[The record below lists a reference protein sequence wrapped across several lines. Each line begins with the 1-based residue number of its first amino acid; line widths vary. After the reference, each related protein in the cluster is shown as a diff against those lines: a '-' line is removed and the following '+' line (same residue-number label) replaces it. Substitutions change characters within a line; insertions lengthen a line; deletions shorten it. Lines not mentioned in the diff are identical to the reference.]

1 MAKLT
6 PFGRRIRKLRVDRD
20 ETQSDAARAL
30 GVSVAFWSSIETGKK
45 NVPADLLARIA
56 GHFGLTKGDT
66 RELEELAEVS
76 RGEVRI
82 NMQRLNDPSREL
94 VLGFARKFESGS
106 LNETQLARL
115 REILK
120 QGE

>member
-20 ETQSDAARAL
+20 ETQSDVARAL

-45 NVPADLLARIA
+45 NVPSDLLGRISA
-56 GHFGLTKGDT
+56 HFGLRDP
-66 RELEELAEVS
+66 RELEELADVS
-76 RGEVRI
+76 RNEVRI

-106 LNETQLARL
+106 LNEAQLRKL
-115 REILK
+115 REIL
-120 QGE
+120 GGGD